1 MTTGFSDLKELLLH
15 PLGKGS
21 DQIAQYG
28 TTKKGLLTFLVLEF
42 LCCLLLGFLIAPL
55 VGFFMPHY
63 YREIIAW
70 GSLIVVIATFV
81 IFVGQTVSIAL
92 NSAIFY
98 GLYRLTK
105 GTASWTDVAK
115 GFMYGKLFSDI
126 YIVGILILVSLM
138 IPSYSTSA
146 LWLGVAIFLGV
157 FIWAIY
163 VNVHLMSR
171 ILGSKKLTV
180 FVLYIGLAIIN
191 VIIRYM
197 LAS

>member
-1 MTTGFSDLKELLLH
+1 
-15 PLGKGS
+15 
-21 DQIAQYG
+21 
-28 TTKKGLLTFLVLEF
+28 
-42 LCCLLLGFLIAPL
+42 
-55 VGFFMPHY
+55 
-63 YREIIAW
+63 
-70 GSLIVVIATFV
+70 
-81 IFVGQTVSIAL
+81 
-92 NSAIFY
+92 
-98 GLYRLTK
+98 
-105 GTASWTDVAK
+105 
-115 GFMYGKLFSDI
+115 MYGKLFSDI
-126 YIVGILILVSLM
+126 YIVGILILVSFM